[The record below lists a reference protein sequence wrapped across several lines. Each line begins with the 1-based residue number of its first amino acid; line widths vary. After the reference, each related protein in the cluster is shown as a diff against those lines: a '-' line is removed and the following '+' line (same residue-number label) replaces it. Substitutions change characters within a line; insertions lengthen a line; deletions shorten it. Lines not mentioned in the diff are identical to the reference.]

1 MISLLLAAESTGEPG
16 GGGGSSHGIHRRFSG
31 VWKHPVKPAGSHWT
45 AGHQRTRTGEYR
57 ILDANKLS
65 IHKAH

>member
-1 MISLLLAAESTGEPG
+1 MTSLLSAAESTGKP

-45 AGHQRTRTGEYR
+45 AGHQRTRTGECR
-57 ILDANKLS
+57 MLDATEFS
-65 IHKAH
+65 ILKAH